1 MKAKAKYGQRRR
13 HGVICQSQNSSLV
26 GQNTGLE
33 SIEQALVT
41 LTKSAPF

>member
-1 MKAKAKYGQRRR
+1 MKAKAKYGQQRR
-13 HGVICQSQNSSLV
+13 HCVICQSQNSSLV

>member
-1 MKAKAKYGQRRR
+1 MKAKAKYGQRHR
-13 HGVICQSQNSSLV
+13 HGVICQSQNSSLA
-26 GQNTGLE
+26 GQNTGVE